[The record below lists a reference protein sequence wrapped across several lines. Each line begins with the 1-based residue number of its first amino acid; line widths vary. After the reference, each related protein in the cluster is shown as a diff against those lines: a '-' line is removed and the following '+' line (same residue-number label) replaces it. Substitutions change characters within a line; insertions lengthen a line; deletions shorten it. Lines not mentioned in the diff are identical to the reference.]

1 MNLETT
7 SNNESTEGEN
17 EASED
22 SLQEK
27 ELTANITD

>member
-22 SLQEK
+22 PPQEK
-27 ELTANITD
+27 ELTTNITD